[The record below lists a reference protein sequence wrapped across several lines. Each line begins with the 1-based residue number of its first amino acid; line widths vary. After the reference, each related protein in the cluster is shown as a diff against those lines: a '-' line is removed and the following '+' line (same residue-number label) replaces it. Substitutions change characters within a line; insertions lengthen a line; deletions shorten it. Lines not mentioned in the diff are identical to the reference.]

1 MQGSDRPAR
10 RGSAGEPGVPP
21 RLSSRAVAKALPRN
35 ADIADQF
42 DLLADLLELDGSS
55 TYQVLAYRRAATTI
69 RESARPVAE
78 LAAEGRAKDL
88 PGIGKT
94 IEAKIVQVAE
104 TGEIEALAKQRKLVP
119 GEVVAFMELP
129 GLGPKTARR
138 IWLELG
144 ITTLDELREAAE
156 SQRLRTLRGLGA
168 RTEERVLQALSTKR
182 TKEPVRPLLG
192 RGLPAVLGVVA
203 ALREHPAAD
212 LVSEAGSVRRRK
224 ETFRDLDIIATASDP
239 AALID
244 HFTQLEWV
252 AEVAAKGPTKATV
265 VAHDGLR
272 FDLRVVPPESYGNL
286 LQHFTGS
293 KDHNVALREQAVK
306 QGLSV
311 SEYGV
316 QNVESGELFQTRDEA
331 ELYEHLGY
339 RFIPPEL
346 RENRGELEAARRGEL
361 PELVE
366 LQHLRGDLHAH
377 TTWSSDGQNTVEEM
391 ALAARARGYRYLAIT
406 DHSHYLR
413 DGRFDAQWEEIEALN
428 ARLKPFKIL
437 HGIEANIRADGSVD
451 VSSETLARCD
461 WVMAS
466 LHSAFHRSPT
476 ERVLSAMENEYVH
489 CIGHLT
495 GRKLNR
501 RGPADVDVDR
511 VIEKALE
518 TGTFLEINS
527 QPDRLDL
534 RDVHARA
541 AAEAGVLV
549 AVSTDAHEEPA
560 LDWAAIGVAQARRG
574 WLTKDQVLNTR
585 SWAEVKKLLKRM

>member
-1 MQGSDRPAR
+1 MAST
-10 RGSAGEPGVPP
+10 
-21 RLSSRAVAKALPRN
+21 LPRN
-35 ADIADQF
+35 AEIADQF
-42 DLLADLLELDGSS
+42 DLLADLLELDGSE

-78 LAAEGRAKDL
+78 LALGGRATDL

-104 TGEIEALAKQRKLVP
+104 RGEIEILGERKKLVP
-119 GEVVAFMELP
+119 GEVLSFMQLP

-138 IWLELG
+138 IWRELG
-144 ITTLDELREAAE
+144 VTTLDELRDAAAG
-156 SQRLRTLRGLGA
+156 QRLRTLRGLGA
-168 RTEERVLQALSTKR
+168 KTEERVLHALSQQVSR
-182 TKEPVRPLLG
+182 QPVRPLLG
-192 RGLPAVLGVVA
+192 RGLPAVLAAVA
-203 ALREHPAAD
+203 TLREHPAAD

-239 AALID
+239 SALIGR
-244 HFTQLEWV
+244 FVTLEWV
-252 AEVAAKGPTKATV
+252 SEVAAKGTTKATV

-272 FDLRVVPPESYGNL
+272 FDLRVVPPDSYGNL

-293 KDHNVALREQAVK
+293 KDHNVALREHAVK
-306 QGLSV
+306 RGLSV

-316 QNVESGELFQTRDEA
+316 QNTESGELFQTRDEA
-331 ELYEHLGY
+331 ELYQHLGY
-339 RFIPPEL
+339 QFIPPEL

-366 LQHLRGDLHAH
+366 LSDLRGDLHSH
-377 TTWSSDGQNTVEEM
+377 TTWSNDGHNSIEEM

-413 DGRFDAQWEEIEALN
+413 DGRLEAQWQELETVAD
-428 ARLKPFKIL
+428 RVKPLRIL
-437 HGIEANIRADGSVD
+437 RGIEANIRVDGSVD
-451 VSSETLARCD
+451 VPDETLSTFD

-466 LHSAFHRSPT
+466 LHSVFDRNPT
-476 ERVLSAMENEYVH
+476 ERVLAAMENPHVD

-501 RGPADVDVDR
+501 RGPAEIDVER
-511 VIEKALE
+511 VIAKALE
-518 TGTFLEINS
+518 TRTFLEINS

-541 AAEAGVLV
+541 AADAGVLV
-549 AVSTDAHEEPA
+549 TVSTDAHEVAA

-574 WLTKDQVLNTR
+574 WLTKEQVLNTR
-585 SWAEVKKLLKRM
+585 PWRDIQRLLKR

>member
-1 MQGSDRPAR
+1 MAR
-10 RGSAGEPGVPP
+10 T
-21 RLSSRAVAKALPRN
+21 LPRN
-35 ADIADQF
+35 AEIADQF
-42 DLLADLLELDGSS
+42 DLLADLLELEGSDA
-55 TYQVLAYRRAATTI
+55 YQVLAYRRAATTI
-69 RESARPVAE
+69 RDSARPVAE
-78 LAAEGRAKDL
+78 LALAGRATDL

-94 IEAKIVQVAE
+94 IEAKIVQAAE
-104 TGEIEALAKQRKLVP
+104 RGEIEILGERKKLVP
-119 GEVVAFMELP
+119 GEVVSFMQLP

-138 IWLELG
+138 IWRELG
-144 ITTLDELREAAE
+144 VTTLDELRDAAA

-168 RTEERVLQALSTKR
+168 KTEERVVEALSKQTSN
-182 TKEPVRPLLG
+182 EPARPLLG
-192 RGLPAVLGVVA
+192 RGLPAVLAAVA

-224 ETFRDLDIIATASDP
+224 ETFRDLDIIATASNP
-239 AALID
+239 SALID
-244 HFTQLEWV
+244 RFTTLDWV
-252 AEVAAKGPTKATV
+252 AEVAAKGNTKATV

-293 KDHNVALREQAVK
+293 KDHNVALREDAVRR
-306 QGLSV
+306 GFSV

-316 QNVESGELFQTRDEA
+316 QTVETGELFQTRDEA

-339 RFIPPEL
+339 QFIPPEL
-346 RENRGELEAARRGEL
+346 RENRGELDAARRGEL
-361 PELVE
+361 PNLVE
-366 LQHLRGDLHAH
+366 LRDLRGDLHSH
-377 TTWSSDGQNTVEEM
+377 TTWSSDGHNSVEEM
-391 ALAARARGYRYLAIT
+391 ALAAKERGYRYLAIT

-413 DGRFDAQWEEIEALN
+413 EGRLEAQWKEIEAIN
-428 ARLKPFKIL
+428 SRLKPFRL
-437 HGIEANIRADGSVD
+437 LRGIEVNIRVDGTVD
-451 VSSETLARCD
+451 VPDETLAACE
-461 WVMAS
+461 WVIAS
-466 LHSAFHRSPT
+466 LHSAFDSSPT
-476 ERVLSAMENEYVH
+476 ERVFAAMENPHVD

-501 RGPADVDVDR
+501 RGPADVDVER

-549 AVSTDAHEEPA
+549 AVSTDAHEVAA

-585 SWAEVKKLLKRM
+585 PWREIERLLRA

>member
-1 MQGSDRPAR
+1 MRAYH
-10 RGSAGEPGVPP
+10 RG
-21 RLSSRAVAKALPRN
+21 VAKTQPRN
-35 ADIADQF
+35 ADLADQF

-78 LAAEGRAKDL
+78 LAAQGRAKDL

-94 IEAKIVQVAE
+94 IEEKIVQAAE
-104 TGEIEALAKQRKLVP
+104 KGEIEALTKQRALVP
-119 GEVVAFMELP
+119 GDVVSFMQLP

-144 ITTLDELREAAE
+144 VTTLDELRDAAG

-168 RTEERVLQALSTKR
+168 KTEEKVIEALSKER
-182 TKEPVRPLLG
+182 SKEPVRPLLG

-239 AALID
+239 KALID
-244 HFTQLEWV
+244 HFTELEWV
-252 AEVAAKGPTKATV
+252 AEVAAKGTTKATV

-293 KDHNVALREQAVK
+293 KDHNVALREHAVK

-316 QNVESGELFQTRDEA
+316 LNDDTGELFQTRDEA

-339 RFIPPEL
+339 QFIPPEL
-346 RENRGELEAARRGEL
+346 RENRGELDAARRGEL

-366 LQHLRGDLHAH
+366 LKDLRGDLHSH
-377 TTWSSDGQNTVEEM
+377 TTWSSDGHNSVEEM
-391 ALAARARGYRYLAIT
+391 ALHARERGYRYLAVT

-413 DGRFDAQWEEIEALN
+413 DGRFEAQWQEVDALN
-428 ARLKPFKIL
+428 ERLKPFRVL

-451 VSSETLARCD
+451 VPGETLERCD

-466 LHSAFHRSPT
+466 LHSAFEREPT
-476 ERVLSAMENEYVH
+476 ERVLSAMENPHVH

-549 AVSTDAHEEPA
+549 AVSTDAHEVAA
-560 LDWAAIGVAQARRG
+560 LDWAAIGVGQARRG
-574 WLTKDQVLNTR
+574 WLTKEQVLNTR
-585 SWAEVKKLLKRM
+585 TWPQIKKLLKR